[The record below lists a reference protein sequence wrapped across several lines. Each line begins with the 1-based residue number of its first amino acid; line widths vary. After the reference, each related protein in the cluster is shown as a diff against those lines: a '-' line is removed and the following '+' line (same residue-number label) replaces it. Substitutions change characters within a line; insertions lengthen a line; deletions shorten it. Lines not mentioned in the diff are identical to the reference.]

1 MDFILYKNST
11 FADKIVDDFLLCDY
25 FEEEVDSYNGIY
37 VSSDDEPQKQE
48 VYYTDSL
55 QETPKEIEKD
65 ADSITY
71 HQELEEQELED
82 TEQELED
89 AEQELED
96 AEQELE
102 EQELEDA
109 EQELEDA
116 EQELED
122 TEQELEDRE
131 QELEDEEEDDEEE
144 ELEDE
149 EEDDEIELHL
159 EELKKLIMQ
168 IEDKIYLVETK
179 NTNMITNNFFIDKE
193 KYSANLHEISIFKKK
208 KKEYEKSIEFI
219 YKLVITKNKLV

>member
-1 MDFILYKNST
+1 MDFILYKNAT

-25 FEEEVDSYNGIY
+25 FEEGVDSYNGIY

-48 VYYTDSL
+48 VYYTDLL
-55 QETPKEIEKD
+55 QETPKEKEKD

-71 HQELEEQELED
+71 HPELEDEEQELEEQELE
-82 TEQELED
+82 
-89 AEQELED
+89 
-96 AEQELE
+96 EQELE

-116 EQELED
+116 ELEEQELEKQELED
-122 TEQELEDRE
+122 AKQELEDVEQELEDAE
-131 QELEDEEEDDEEE
+131 Q

-193 KYSANLHEISIFKKK
+193 NYSANLHEISIFKKK

>member
-82 TEQELED
+82 T
-89 AEQELED
+89 
-96 AEQELE
+96 

>member
-71 HQELEEQELED
+71 HQELEEQELE
-82 TEQELED
+82 EQELE
-89 AEQELED
+89 
-96 AEQELE
+96 
-102 EQELEDA
+102 

-122 TEQELEDRE
+122 TEQELEDEEQELEDAE

>member
-1 MDFILYKNST
+1 MDFILYKNAT

-25 FEEEVDSYNGIY
+25 FEEGVDSYNGIY

-55 QETPKEIEKD
+55 QETPKEKEKD

-71 HQELEEQELED
+71 HP
-82 TEQELED
+82 
-89 AEQELED
+89 
-96 AEQELE
+96 
-102 EQELEDA
+102 ELEDA

-122 TEQELEDRE
+122 EEQKLEDEEQELEDAE
-131 QELEDEEEDDEEE
+131 QELEEED
-144 ELEDE
+144 DE

-179 NTNMITNNFFIDKE
+179 NTNMISNNFFIDKE

-219 YKLVITKNKLV
+219 YKLVITKNRLV